1 MKDWSSW
8 AIAKKSLKTLL
19 DLDRHLAVV
28 PPPIRKLR
36 TLDVSTE
43 IVKMTIGFDVV
54 FSFLPHL

>member
-19 DLDRHLAVV
+19 DLDRHLAAV

-43 IVKMTIGFDVV
+43 MTIGFDVV
-54 FSFLPHL
+54 FRFFPHL